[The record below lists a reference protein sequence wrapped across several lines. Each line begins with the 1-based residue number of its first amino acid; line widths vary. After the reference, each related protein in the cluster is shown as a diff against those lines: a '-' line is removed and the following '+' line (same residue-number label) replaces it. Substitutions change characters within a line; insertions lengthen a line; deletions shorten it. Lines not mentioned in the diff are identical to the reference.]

1 MNMIGSLLNDYQAKI
16 NTRLDILVPER
27 GQRYDAVAKAAR
39 YSLLDGGKRIRPII
53 LLEFYKLCGGNDDC
67 AYNFACALEMI
78 HTYSLI
84 HDDLPC
90 MDNDDMRRGRPSCHK
105 KYGETMALL
114 AGDALLTE
122 AFGVAS
128 KTLGIPSDRVVEA
141 LSVLAECAGIG
152 GMVGGQVIDIENEG
166 KAPDDDTLSEMYVL
180 KTGALLRAAAVC
192 GAVLAGADEDLLK
205 KASDYGKNLGLA
217 FQLIDDIL
225 DFAGDETVLGKPVGS
240 DAKNDKYTFVTLHGV
255 EKCRAKAAELTR
267 AARAALSAF
276 EGNKDNLLEITDYLL
291 ARDY

>member
-1 MNMIGSLLNDYQAKI
+1 MIASLISEYQAKI
-16 NTRLDILVPER
+16 NARLDIVVSEN
-27 GQRYDAVAKAAR
+27 GQRYDAVAAAAR

-122 AFGVAS
+122 AFSLAA
-128 KTLGIPSDRVVEA
+128 KTLGLPADRIVKA
-141 LSVLAECAGIG
+141 LAYLAECAGIN
-152 GMVGGQVIDIENEG
+152 GMVGGQTIDIEYEG
-166 KAPDDDTLSEMYVL
+166 KTPDDDTLEEMYSL
-180 KTGALLRAAAVC
+180 KTSALLRAAAVC
-192 GAVLAGADEDLLK
+192 GAMLAGADDEKIEL
-205 KASDYGKNLGLA
+205 AAQYGKSLGLA

-225 DFAGDETVLGKPVGS
+225 DASGDEQLLGKPVGS
-240 DAKNDKYTFVTLHGV
+240 DKKNEKNTFVTLHGT
-255 EKCRAKAAELTR
+255 EECRARANALTAA
-267 AARAALSAF
+267 AKGALNGF
-276 EGNKDNLLEITDYLL
+276 DGDCENLLQLTDYLL
-291 ARDY
+291 VREY

>member
-1 MNMIGSLLNDYQAKI
+1 MIASLISEYQAKI
-16 NTRLDILVPER
+16 NARLDIVVSES
-27 GQRYDAVAKAAR
+27 GQRYDAVAAAAR

-122 AFGVAS
+122 AFSLAA
-128 KTLGIPSDRVVEA
+128 KTLGLPADRIVKA
-141 LSVLAECAGIG
+141 LAYLAECAGIN
-152 GMVGGQVIDIENEG
+152 GMVGGQTIDIEYEG
-166 KAPDDDTLSEMYVL
+166 KTPDDDTLEEMYLL
-180 KTGALLRAAAVC
+180 KTSALLRAAAVC
-192 GAVLAGADEDLLK
+192 GAMLAGADDEKIEL
-205 KASDYGKNLGLA
+205 AAQYGKSLGLA

-225 DFAGDETVLGKPVGS
+225 DASGDEQLLGKPVGS
-240 DAKNDKYTFVTLHGV
+240 DKKNEKNTFVTLHGI
-255 EKCRAKAAELTR
+255 EECRARAKALT
-267 AARAALSAF
+267 AVAKDALNGF
-276 EGNKDNLLEITDYLL
+276 DGDCENLLRLTDYLL
-291 ARDY
+291 VREY

>member
-1 MNMIGSLLNDYQAKI
+1 
-16 NTRLDILVPER
+16 
-27 GQRYDAVAKAAR
+27 
-39 YSLLDGGKRIRPII
+39 
-53 LLEFYKLCGGNDDC
+53 
-67 AYNFACALEMI
+67 
-78 HTYSLI
+78 
-84 HDDLPC
+84 
-90 MDNDDMRRGRPSCHK
+90 
-105 KYGETMALL
+105 MALL

-166 KAPDDDTLSEMYVL
+166 KAPDDDTLSEMYLL